1 MGLQQVTSE
10 DAVVP
15 LNKENP
21 DQTRSKRLK
30 ILSPYLAVIA
40 KAKESSASNVAE
52 HQLFDVLY
60 RLVKVTELSK
70 LRDAEL
76 VADWMRTE
84 KPKILARMKDQP

>member
-1 MGLQQVTSE
+1 MGLHQVSPK

-60 RLVKVTELSK
+60 RLLKVTELSK

-84 KPKILARMKDQP
+84 KPKIQARMKGQP